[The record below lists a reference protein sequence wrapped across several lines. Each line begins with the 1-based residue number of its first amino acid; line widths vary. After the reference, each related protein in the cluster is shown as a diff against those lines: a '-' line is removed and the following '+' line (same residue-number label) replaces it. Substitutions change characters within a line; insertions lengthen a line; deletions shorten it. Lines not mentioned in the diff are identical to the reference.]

1 MPDGTAPSGS
11 VDDSDAKRLLLR
23 TVVDAAP
30 FGLIGF
36 DTGLY
41 ITEWNRR
48 AERNS
53 GLARADVVGRHLL
66 DVFPDFAG
74 TEILRD
80 YERALAGELVEVH
93 ERWYGPPGAE
103 RCYDATFA
111 PLRDAAGQVVGGA
124 MLALDVTERAQAERA
139 QRDDRAF
146 LRSLID
152 TSPASIVAFDRELR
166 QTEWNPRAER
176 NTGIRRE
183 QALGRTTEE
192 LFPGFLGSD
201 WHRLVLRVL
210 DGEVMRGLD
219 FAVADSATGDQRVL
233 DVTMAPLYDA
243 SRSVVGALV
252 MSLDVTE
259 RVHAQQGLEESEAR
273 YRELFEHSAAMQL
286 VVDAASLVIV
296 DANAAAVAFYGF
308 PRDALIGTPMAHICA
323 DVERFREGFESRTGT
338 LAGTQHTH
346 ILSSGEARDVEVYA
360 TLVTR
365 HGKRAIHTVVHD
377 VTARVRAEAALAS
390 ARAEAERASRAK
402 TSFLADMSHELRT
415 PLGAVIGF
423 AQLLR
428 DGRGGPLTDVQRE
441 YLDDVLVAARHIRDV
456 VDDGLDLARI
466 EAGAI
471 EIHPQPV
478 DLAAIVEQSL
488 ATVMPIATEREVALA
503 HHVEPAARRVVA
515 DAARVRQVLLNYL
528 TNAIKFNRPGGT
540 VRVDVTADHHGAVRL
555 AVRDTGRGIAREDL
569 DRLFVGFQRLDVRD
583 VGGSGLGLAV
593 TRRVVEA
600 MGGRVEV
607 ESALGEGSVFYAVL
621 PGARDSALALEAP
634 DRARSE

>member
-1 MPDGTAPSGS
+1 M
-11 VDDSDAKRLLLR
+11 LLR
-23 TVVDAAP
+23 TVIDAAP

-36 DTGLY
+36 DADLR

-53 GLARADVVGRHLL
+53 GVARADVVGRLLL
-66 DVFPDFAG
+66 DVFPDFVG
-74 TEILRD
+74 TQILRD
-80 YERALAGELVEVH
+80 YERALTGELVEVH
-93 ERWYGPPGAE
+93 ERWYGAPGAE
-103 RCYDATFA
+103 RCYDATFL
-111 PLRDAAGQVVGGA
+111 PLRDPAGRVVGGA
-124 MLALDVTERAQAERA
+124 MLALDVTERARAERA

-146 LRSLID
+146 LRSLVD

-176 NTGIRRE
+176 NTGIGRE

-201 WHRLVLRVL
+201 WHKLVLRVL
-210 DGEVMRGLD
+210 EGEVMGGLD
-219 FAVADSATGDQRVL
+219 FALADPATGEALVL

-243 SRSVVGALV
+243 TRSVVGALV

-259 RVHAQQGLEESEAR
+259 RVRAQQALGESEAR

-286 VVDAASLVIV
+286 VIDATSLAIV
-296 DANAAAVAFYGF
+296 DANAAAVAFYGL
-308 PRDALIGTPMAHICA
+308 PRDVLIGTPMGHICA
-323 DVERFREGFESRTGT
+323 DVARFREGFESRTGT

-346 ILSSGEARDVEVYA
+346 ILGSGEAREVEVYA

-377 VTARVRAEAALAS
+377 VTARVRAEAELAA
-390 ARAEAERASRAK
+390 ARAQAERASMAK

-428 DGRGGPLTDVQRE
+428 DGRGGPLTDRQRE

-466 EAGAI
+466 EAGVI
-471 EIHPQPV
+471 DIHPQPV

-488 ATVMPIATEREVALA
+488 ATVTPIAAEREVTLV
-503 HHVEPAARRVVA
+503 HHVEPDVRRVVA
-515 DAARVRQVLLNYL
+515 DAARLRQVLLNYL

-540 VRVDVTADHHGAVRL
+540 VRVDVTSDRRGAVRL
-555 AVRDTGRGIAREDL
+555 AVRDTGRGIASEDI
-569 DRLFVGFQRLDVRD
+569 DRLFVGFQRLGVRD

-607 ESALGEGSVFYAVL
+607 ESALGEGSVFYAVF
-621 PGARDSALALEAP
+621 PGADVSARGAEGAEGG
-634 DRARSE
+634 RSE